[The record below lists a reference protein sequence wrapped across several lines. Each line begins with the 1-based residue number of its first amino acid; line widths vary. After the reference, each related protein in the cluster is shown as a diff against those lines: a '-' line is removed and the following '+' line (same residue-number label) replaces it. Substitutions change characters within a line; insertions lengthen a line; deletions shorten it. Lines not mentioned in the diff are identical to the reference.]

1 VLNFFV
7 VSISDEYF
15 FLQPGRVVGDK
26 KIISD
31 DDLFILELARDKN
44 GIVVSRDQFRQYQD
58 TKDKRIRE
66 VIVKR

>member
-1 VLNFFV
+1 M
-7 VSISDEYF
+7 
-15 FLQPGRVVGDK
+15 GDK

-44 GIVVSRDQFRQYQD
+44 GVVVSRDQFRPYQD
-58 TKDKRIRE
+58 TKDKGIRE